1 MVNSIT
7 VVLFSFLPLSLSSK
21 AAFLSF
27 NERTEESCFPN
38 SPLSEKRKTHP
49 FLVILYLTAPPIR
62 KSKLSRFPYKLR
74 LSFES
79 VPRVTLKRGEL
90 HFCANTVANIACFFR
105 IACPASLLAVVVQG
119 FTPSERC
126 YRGHS
131 VARSAG
137 HGDRRTDSHSGL
149 SIDGSN
155 SDPLVRGRGRG
166 VGVPPCVSR
175 ARACAHARLA
185 LPTVFFRENR
195 TNRRPRNSRAVFSST
210 LFHFLLTPVRV
221 IFVDARRVSATL
233 KNPPCSRCRCLCWL
247 VGRC

>member
-1 MVNSIT
+1 MANSIT

-27 NERTEESCFPN
+27 NERPGESCFPN

-90 HFCANTVANIACFFR
+90 HFCANTVANIVCFFR
-105 IACPASLLAVVVQG
+105 IACPASLLAVVVKG

-155 SDPLVRGRGRG
+155 SDPLVRAGAGRGSATVRVASARMRTRALG
-166 VGVPPCVSR
+166 APNRVLPRESDQSENEKL
-175 ARACAHARLA
+175 ARA
-185 LPTVFFRENR
+185 V
-195 TNRRPRNSRAVFSST
+195 
-210 LFHFLLTPVRV
+210 LFHFVLLPPYPC
-221 IFVDARRVSATL
+221 ARYF
-233 KNPPCSRCRCLCWL
+233 C
-247 VGRC
+247 